1 MLNGLDLKPI
11 PFDSGSQLGR
21 DFMLNG
27 NGKICIN
34 VCTAINENDAGVWWG
49 GPQRD

>member
-11 PFDSGSQLGR
+11 SFDSGAQLGW

-34 VCTAINENDAGVWWG
+34 VRTTINENNAGVWRG